1 MRNLMNKKGFTL
13 IELMIVVVIIG
24 VLAALAI
31 PRFMAAS
38 KKAKVSE
45 AGTVLKQIYESAEVY
60 YQQEGQYPFSSDMED
75 IFDGS
80 IPRGMIVDAPSGES
94 RFEYTITTGGTS
106 GFEATATPITDPN
119 NASDREQADRS
130 LSDVNNVV
138 IDADGSITGGDF

>member
-1 MRNLMNKKGFTL
+1 MRKLMNKKGFTL

-45 AGTVLKQIYESAEVY
+45 AGTILKQIFESAEVY
-60 YQQEGQYPFSSDMED
+60 YQQEGEYPATADDM
-75 IFDGS
+75 FDGA
-80 IPRGMIVDAPSGES
+80 IPIGMIVDDPTGES
-94 RFEYTITTGGTS
+94 RFEYDITTGTTD
-106 GFEATATPITDPN
+106 GFAATATPITDPA

-130 LSDVNNVV
+130 LSDVSTVT
-138 IDADGSITGGDF
+138 IDSDGNIGGGTF